1 MKNEILE
8 VIQKMHKDYGEG
20 VFLNAVKANNMLKD
34 LAPGMP
40 RERLQIRNLLEMGAY
55 PRLQKAGGD
64 LPIVRNRLAMEYAE
78 AYCVDASV
86 AAWAVGLLCAV
97 AGRDSALAD
106 IPPAG
111 DPGVLSGALAI
122 PAPIALDINPPHD
135 KSLGAGT
142 YHSVALRTD
151 GRVLA
156 VGDNECGQCDVSGWR
171 NVVAVAAGGFHTA
184 AVKKNG
190 AVLAVGDNIE
200 GQCDVRNWD
209 DIISLHLS
217 SRHTVG
223 LRADGRVMAA
233 GRNKNGECEV
243 SHWRN
248 IVGIAV
254 DFGATYGIK
263 TDGTVIAVGDI
274 PYDRYDVTAL
284 SNVSMLAGIR
294 HRGLMMALKKDG
306 TVVKPRSAQT
316 RVKWGGIASLAATR
330 DCFIGLTRGGKAKI
344 LEYYWASSGVECSL
358 DDWSGITAI
367 AAGAHHVLGL
377 RADGTVLAAMLDGDP
392 QNDEGQCEVGGF
404 AEVGLP
410 WTTE

>member
-1 MKNEILE
+1 MNNEILD
-8 VIQKMHKDYGEG
+8 IIKKMRDEYGEE
-20 VFLNAVKANNMLKD
+20 VFVNAVKANNMLKD
-34 LAPGMP
+34 LAPWMP
-40 RERLQIRNLLEMGAY
+40 RERLQVRNLLEMGAY
-55 PRLQKAGGD
+55 SQLQKAGGD
-64 LPIVRNRLAMEYAE
+64 LPIVRNRLALEYAD
-78 AYCVDASV
+78 AYCVDATV
-86 AAWAVGLLCAV
+86 AAWAVGLLCAASGHDADL
-97 AGRDSALAD
+97 AGLS
-106 IPPAG
+106 PAG
-111 DPGVLSGALAI
+111 MARAI
-122 PAPIALDINPPHD
+122 APIPSIKPIPDYDPAYRNVI
-135 KSLGAGT
+135 GAGT

-151 GRVLA
+151 GTLVA
-156 VGDNECGQCDVSGWR
+156 AGDNECGQCDVSKWR
-171 NVVAVAAGGFHTA
+171 NIVAVAAGGFHTA
-184 AVKKNG
+184 AAKKDG
-190 AVLAVGDNIE
+190 TVLATGDNLE
-200 GQCDVRNWD
+200 GQCNIGNWD

-254 DFGATYGIK
+254 DFGGTYGIK
-263 TDGTVIAVGDI
+263 TDGSVVATGDI

-284 SNVSMLAGIR
+284 SKVSELAGIR

-306 TVVKPRSAQT
+306 TVVKPRNAQN
-316 RVKWGGIASLAATR
+316 RVKWGGLCSLAATR

-358 DDWSGITAI
+358 DDWGGIIAI
-367 AAGAHHVLGL
+367 AAGGHHALGL
-377 RADGTVLAAMLDGDP
+377 RSDGTVVAAMLDGDP

-410 WTTE
+410 WTTG